1 MTHVTIGRC
10 GRNLALRVPNDI
22 ATQIG
27 LHEGDRVEIETE
39 DGIITIRRAEP
50 RYTLDDLFAGRSAA
64 EWRDLYAGAYDWGP
78 DLGREVVEE

>member
-1 MTHVTIGRC
+1 MTHVTIGRW
-10 GRNLALRVPNDI
+10 GRSLALRVPNDI

-39 DGIITIRRAEP
+39 GGIITIRRAEP

-64 EWRDLYAGAYDWGP
+64 EWRDLYAGAYDWGS
-78 DLGREVVEE
+78 DLGREVIEE